1 MLKRSLRRGARQ
13 KAPKQPAARQNT
25 AAPAQTA
32 ASPNTPPPAQA
43 AATPATPAT
52 EYAALG
58 PDAPIAWPSGARRV
72 PVTGQLSPHAAAALK
87 RMGITEAKE

>member
-1 MLKRSLRRGARQ
+1 MLKKSLRRGARRG
-13 KAPKQPAARQNT
+13 APDQPAARSN
-25 AAPAQTA
+25 APATNQPA
-32 ASPNTPPPAQA
+32 ASPQTPTQ
-43 AATPATPAT
+43 

-87 RMGITEAKE
+87 RMGITEGRE